1 MKIKRFATLLLSLC
15 LAAQLNFCSAN
26 PNYDEEI
33 TLPLGTNFDL
43 EMEEITRYEYDG
55 NYVKAQTV
63 NGKEQ
68 FILQKTGDTIIT
80 VVLEEKG
87 QKTEMKVLVHIVT
100 EQQFNGTSTTTAPAT
115 STTKPAAKASTAPAK
130 TTAATQPAAKEPAK
144 APAQVQPTTPTKTEA
159 PATAPATPAK
169 ASEPAKQETKAPAPT
184 TPAQTEK
191 PATTAPAQAQKPAT
205 APATKPAEPVKPVT
219 ARYGTTITRSQ
230 APAANN
236 SIEAAKFKIN
246 QNAFDVLDLVNAERA
261 KNGLNPLVMVK
272 DLYAAA
278 EIRSKEIP
286 KRFTHTRPDNTRYFT
301 VYTNLGTCQ
310 EENIAAGQ
318 PTAEAVVKAWL
329 SMPTSRNNILNPNY
343 TEIGV
348 GYFEAVAANYPCYWV
363 QLFRG

>member
-1 MKIKRFATLLLSLC
+1 MKIKRFATLFLSLC

-26 PNYDEEI
+26 PSYDEEI

-100 EQQFNGTSTTTAPAT
+100 EQQFNGTPTTTAPAT
-115 STTKPAAKASTAPAK
+115 STTKPAAKTSTAPAK
-130 TTAATQPAAKEPAK
+130 TTATTQPAAKEPAK
-144 APAQVQPTTPTKTEA
+144 TPAQVQPTATAKTEA
-159 PATAPATPAK
+159 PAAAPAAPAK
-169 ASEPAKQETKAPAPT
+169 TEAPAAAPAPT

-191 PATTAPAQAQKPAT
+191 PAA
-205 APATKPAEPVKPVT
+205 APATKPAEPPKAVE
-219 ARYGTTITRSQ
+219 ARYGTTITRAQ

-236 SIEAAKFKIN
+236 SIEAIKFKIN
-246 QNAFDVLDLVNAERA
+246 QNAFDVLDLVNAERV
-261 KNGLNPLVMVK
+261 KNGLKPLVMVK
-272 DLYAAA
+272 DLYDSAA
-278 EIRSKEIP
+278 IRSKEIP

-318 PTAEAVVKAWL
+318 TTAEAVVKAWL

-348 GYFEAVAANYPCYWV
+348 GYFEATAANYPYYWV

>member
-1 MKIKRFATLLLSLC
+1 MKIKRFATLFLSLC

-26 PNYDEEI
+26 PSYDEEI

-115 STTKPAAKASTAPAK
+115 STTKPAAKTSTAPAK

-144 APAQVQPTTPTKTEA
+144 APTQVQPTAPAKTEL
-159 PATAPATPAK
+159 PATAPAAPAKAQSPATAPAASANTAPSAAVPAAPAK
-169 ASEPAKQETKAPAPT
+169 ASEPAKQATAVPA

-191 PATTAPAQAQKPAT
+191 PATTAPAQAEKPAA
-205 APATKPAEPVKPVT
+205 APATKPAEPVIV
-219 ARYGTTITRSQ
+219 RYGTTITRSQ

-236 SIEAAKFKIN
+236 SIEAARYKVN

-261 KNGLNPLVMVK
+261 KNGFGGFIIGSG
-272 DLYAAA
+272 D
-278 EIRSKEIP
+278 
-286 KRFTHTRPDNTRYFT
+286 
-301 VYTNLGTCQ
+301 
-310 EENIAAGQ
+310 
-318 PTAEAVVKAWL
+318 EAVSAECGHRFAHRSV
-329 SMPTSRNNILNPNY
+329 
-343 TEIGV
+343 
-348 GYFEAVAANYPCYWV
+348 
-363 QLFRG
+363 

>member
-1 MKIKRFATLLLSLC
+1 MKTKRFATLLLSIC
-15 LAAQLNFCSAN
+15 LAAQLNFCSADK
-26 PNYDEEI
+26 NYDEEI
-33 TLPLGTNFDL
+33 TLPIGTNFDL

-100 EQQFNGTSTTTAPAT
+100 EQQFNGTPTATAPT
-115 STTKPAAKASTAPAK
+115 TTTKPAAKTSTAPPK
-130 TTAATQPAAKEPAK
+130 TAPATTKPTATAPAK
-144 APAQVQPTTPTKTEA
+144 APAPVQPAA
-159 PATAPATPAK
+159 PAKTAAPTTAPVATAK
-169 ASEPAKQETKAPAPT
+169 APESAKQETSPATAAPQPVKPAAT
-184 TPAQTEK
+184 TPVEK
-191 PATTAPAQAQKPAT
+191 PATTTTTPV
-205 APATKPAEPVKPVT
+205 EPPKAAT

-236 SIEAAKFKIN
+236 SIEATKFKVN
-246 QNAFDVLDLVNAERA
+246 QNAFDVLDLVNAERT
-261 KNGLNPLVMVK
+261 KNGLKPLVMVK
-272 DLYAAA
+272 DLYDAA
-278 EIRSKEIP
+278 ETRSKEIS

-318 PTAEAVVKAWL
+318 PTAAAVVKAWL

-343 TEIGV
+343 TEMGV
-348 GYFEAVAANYPCYWV
+348 GYFEPIAANYSCYWV